1 MGQGSLSQFIIVDF
15 IMNMFKVKGDRFLG
29 KLELKSLMG
38 Q

>member
-1 MGQGSLSQFIIVDF
+1 VIG
-15 IMNMFKVKGDRFLG
+15 FLG